1 MGVADA
7 MDMKIGRPLALAFA
21 SSVVLVLAAC
31 SSGSDSQ
38 FPGGTNS
45 SGAIGNGASSGGLG
59 GGGSNAPG
67 DGGLGGLAA
76 CATSSASGALAPVD
90 LVLMFDKSGSMDQT
104 PSGSS
109 MSKFQ
114 AVKAGLLTFAADP
127 SSSGMTAQLTFF
139 GQGSGSAFCSASTYT
154 SGITTKSTAL
164 PDSTVL
170 SAGFSGVSP
179 DGSTPTQAALDGAI
193 AQARALAT
201 ANPTHKVAIV
211 MLTDGLPQGCSD
223 DSDITPAA
231 NDAKA
236 AFSAATS
243 IPTYVI
249 GVGDLKTNL
258 DTLAAAGGTS
268 SAYILTDTN
277 TATTNSELIAALGSI
292 RGKTATC
299 NFALPAPPTGET
311 LDVDAVNVQYTDT
324 SGTTQ
329 TLTYDENCTSGDGWH
344 YDDVNNPKEI
354 DLCANTCNTVK
365 TQATGKVSI
374 AFGCATQGAK
384 PR

>member
-1 MGVADA
+1 
-7 MDMKIGRPLALAFA
+7 
-21 SSVVLVLAAC
+21 
-31 SSGSDSQ
+31 
-38 FPGGTNS
+38 
-45 SGAIGNGASSGGLG
+45 
-59 GGGSNAPG
+59 
-67 DGGLGGLAA
+67 
-76 CATSSASGALAPVD
+76 
-90 LVLMFDKSGSMDQT
+90 MFDKSGSMDQT

-109 MSKFQ
+109 MSKFD

-139 GQGSGSAFCSASTYT
+139 GQGSGSAFCSAGTYT
-154 SGITTKSTAL
+154 SGVKVKSTAL
-164 PDSTVL
+164 PDSTAL
-170 SAGFSGVSP
+170 AGGFSGVTP

-193 AQARALAT
+193 AQAQAIAA
-201 ANPTHKVAIV
+201 ANPDHKVAIV

-223 DSDITPAA
+223 DSNITPAS

-236 AFSAATS
+236 AFSATTS

-249 GVGDLKTNL
+249 GVGNLKSNL

-277 TATTNSELIAALGSI
+277 TATTNTELIAALGSI

-311 LDVDAVNVQYTDT
+311 LNVDAVNVQYTDT

-329 TLTYDENCTSGDGWH
+329 TLDYDQNCTSGNGWH
-344 YDDVNNPKEI
+344 YDDASNPKEI
-354 DLCANTCNTVK
+354 DLCDNTCNTVK

-374 AFGCATQGAK
+374 AFGCATQGGT

>member
-1 MGVADA
+1 
-7 MDMKIGRPLALAFA
+7 MKLRSPV
-21 SSVVLVLAAC
+21 SVVVGSAVALVLAAC

-38 FPGGTNS
+38 FPGATNS
-45 SGAIGNGASSGGLG
+45 SGAIGNGASQGGLS
-59 GGGSNAPG
+59 GGSNNSPG

-76 CATSSASGALAPVD
+76 CATSTASGALAPVD
-90 LVLMFDKSGSMDQT
+90 LVLMFDKSGSMDQV

-109 MSKFQ
+109 MSKFE

-127 SSSGMTAQLTFF
+127 SSTGMTAQLTFF
-139 GQGSGSAFCSASTYT
+139 GQGSGTAFCSASTYT
-154 SGITTKSTAL
+154 SNVTVNSTAL
-164 PDSTVL
+164 PDTTAL
-170 SAGFSGVSP
+170 AGGFSGVTP
-179 DGSTPTQAALDGAI
+179 DGSTPTQAAIDGAI
-193 AQARALAT
+193 AQAQTIAA
-201 ANPTHKVAIV
+201 AHPDHKVAIV

-223 DSDITPAA
+223 DSNITPAS
-231 NDAKA
+231 NDAQA

-277 TATTNSELIAALGSI
+277 TATTNTELIAALGSI
-292 RGKTATC
+292 RGKTASC
-299 NFALPAPPTGET
+299 NFALPAPPTGQT
-311 LDVDAVNVQYTDT
+311 LNVDAVNVQYTDT

-329 TLTYDENCTSGDGWH
+329 TLTYDQNCTSGDGWH
-344 YDDVNNPKEI
+344 YDDATNPKEI

-374 AFGCATQGAK
+374 AFGCATQGGV